1 MNFEPTLRKMIDG
14 VPGALG
20 IALMGSDGIPIAEV
34 QPQHGRPAA
43 SGGLE
48 LEEEGGA
55 EATGE
60 LEVGAAGVEFGRVLD
75 EIRKAADGL
84 GAGRLEESLVGFSRY
99 WLLFRVVD
107 DELFLVAALEP
118 RGNLGKA
125 RFLMRRHL
133 LELREQL

>member
-14 VPGALG
+14 VSGALG
-20 IALMGSDGIPIAEV
+20 IALMGSDGIPISELQAETA
-34 QPQHGRPAA
+34 GAA
-43 SGGLE
+43 G
-48 LEEEGGA
+48 EEALAGS
-55 EATGE
+55 
-60 LEVGAAGVEFGRVLD
+60 AGVEFGRVLD

-84 GAGRLEESLVGFSRY
+84 GAGRLEEVVVGLARC
-99 WLLFRVVD
+99 WLLLRAVD
-107 DELFLVAALEP
+107 DELFLVAALDP